1 MHRQCSGGWMN
12 NARGCGRNCPTCS
25 RRWCVERCFSQ
36 LFMSSLDLMKY
47 CSCIWTG
54 LLWAQHCWK
63 CINVSHSHP
72 WALQDYWGQDA
83 CESAG
88 LGLSKVSKLFKK
100 DDSQY
105 SFNSLSPLL
114 LFSRSGSSLVG
125 DLVSSIPN
133 ASYFFEPLH
142 SFPARARWHNFRF
155 IFNHTHINLLQTTEW
170 RGPSRDHFWDQNSLE
185 TSIETKMSH
194 SIAGNIGQISWPQIR
209 KCLQGSL

>member
-1 MHRQCSGGWMN
+1 MN
-12 NARGCGRNCPTCS
+12 NARGCGRNSPTCS

-47 CSCIWTG
+47 CSSIWTG
-54 LLWAQHCWK
+54 LLWAKHHWK

-88 LGLSKVSKLFKK
+88 LGLSKVSKWFKE

-105 SFNSLSPLL
+105 KLVWLNYYF
-114 LFSRSGSSLVG
+114 FSRSGSSLVG

-142 SFPARARWHNFRF
+142 SFPARNRWHNFLRHF
-155 IFNHTHINLLQTTEW
+155 QTYIN
-170 RGPSRDHFWDQNSLE
+170 
-185 TSIETKMSH
+185 
-194 SIAGNIGQISWPQIR
+194 
-209 KCLQGSL
+209 

>member
-12 NARGCGRNCPTCS
+12 NARGCGRNSPTCF
-25 RRWCVERCFSQ
+25 RRWCVERCFS
-36 LFMSSLDLMKY
+36 LRFMSSLDLMKY

-88 LGLSKVSKLFKK
+88 LGLSKVNKWFKE

-105 SFNSLSPLL
+105 K
-114 LFSRSGSSLVG
+114 LVW
-125 DLVSSIPN
+125 LN
-133 ASYFFEPLH
+133 YYFFPDLDH
-142 SFPARARWHNFRF
+142 LWLVTLCLQFQMLPTSLNLCIHFLQGPGATILASFPN
-155 IFNHTHINLLQTTEW
+155 IHISTCCRQHWTNQLTPNKEMFTRYIIRPLCLL
-170 RGPSRDHFWDQNSLE
+170 
-185 TSIETKMSH
+185 
-194 SIAGNIGQISWPQIR
+194 
-209 KCLQGSL
+209 